1 VLRKDGSTYP
11 AIIYTN
17 AIVRNGQVVGIRA
30 LVVDITE
37 RKKIEQMK
45 TDFVSFISH
54 QLRTPVAGLISY
66 IDNML
71 EGITGELNGKQVEY
85 LTEMR
90 DVCARN
96 NRLIADLL
104 NVSRLERGVQGVNIN
119 SVDLRSVVD
128 VAVKEYSKSIEEKGL
143 SLNIKEADQ
152 GIVVL
157 ADTDKLA
164 EVLKNV
170 IHNATKFT
178 SKGSISIEIVAEG
191 QHGIVKVSD
200 TGMGMSKGALQGLFK
215 KERIFGGAVAVG
227 GGAGLGLYIAKG
239 FMHLQHGNI
248 TAESVEG
255 KGSTFIISLPKK

>member
-1 VLRKDGSTYP
+1 
-11 AIIYTN
+11 
-17 AIVRNGQVVGIRA
+17 
-30 LVVDITE
+30 
-37 RKKIEQMK
+37 M
-45 TDFVSFISH
+45 
-54 QLRTPVAGLISY
+54 
-66 IDNML
+66 
-71 EGITGELNGKQVEY
+71 NGKQVEY

-104 NVSRLERGVQGVNIN
+104 NVSRLERGVLAVNIN

-200 TGMGMSKGALQGLFK
+200 TGMGISKMGLQNLFK
-215 KERIFGGAVAVG
+215 KERVFGGAVTVG

-239 FMHLQHGNI
+239 FMKLQDGDI
-248 TAESVEG
+248 MVESVMG

>member
-1 VLRKDGSTYP
+1 
-11 AIIYTN
+11 
-17 AIVRNGQVVGIRA
+17 
-30 LVVDITE
+30 
-37 RKKIEQMK
+37 MK
-45 TDFVSFISH
+45 TDFVSFIAH
-54 QLRTPVAGLISY
+54 QLRTPVAGLMAY

-71 EGITGELNGKQVEY
+71 DGITGALNDMQVDY
-85 LTEMR
+85 LREMH

-104 NVSRLERGVQGVNIN
+104 NVSRLERGILAVNIN
-119 SVDLRSVVD
+119 PVDLRSVVD
-128 VAVKEYSKSIEEKGL
+128 VAVKEYSKSIKENGL

-178 SKGSISIEIVAEG
+178 SKGSISIEIVEEG
-191 QHGIVKVSD
+191 HRGIVKISD
-200 TGMGMSKGALQGLFK
+200 TGMGISKRALQDLFN
-215 KERIFGGAVAVG
+215 KERVFGGTAVAG

-239 FMHLQHGNI
+239 FMKLQGGDI
-248 TAESVEG
+248 TVESVID
-255 KGSTFIISLPKK
+255 KGSTFIISLPRG